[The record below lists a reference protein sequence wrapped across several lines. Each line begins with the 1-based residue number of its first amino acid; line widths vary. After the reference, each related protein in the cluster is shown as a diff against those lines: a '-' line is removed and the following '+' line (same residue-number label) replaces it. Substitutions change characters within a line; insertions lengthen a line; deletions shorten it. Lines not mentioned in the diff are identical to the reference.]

1 MVRLCFLS
9 ISLIIL
15 HWFCIL
21 KVVSSESCY
30 ATNSD
35 PYRRMGQKSSYFTVQ
50 NLDITEINVEGCEP
64 KMLWY
69 LGRHGSRKPSDSE
82 IEDYGQRVPELKE
95 KIEIARIL
103 GGGDMCLEDYIN
115 IGAYTFDLTEEDQKV
130 LMESG
135 KEEQRLLG
143 ARWKRRLPTLL
154 NDPTLTQTRATYKQ
168 RTYASAEAF
177 LEGAYTGENVTFPH
191 IMVTDIML
199 RFHDFCPAYFYGVD
213 QNNRTFVEEYKF
225 IASQV
230 YRDMVNDVSNRVGI
244 QLTTED
250 ISMAWA
256 LCRKI

>member
-1 MVRLCFLS
+1 MLKLS
-9 ISLIIL
+9 L
-15 HWFCIL
+15 
-21 KVVSSESCY
+21 VSSHFLILTSFCHLPSTSAESCY
-30 ATNSD
+30 ATNPD

-50 NLDITEINVEGCEP
+50 NLDITEINVDGCEP

-69 LGRHGSRKPSDSE
+69 LGRHGARLPSDGE
-82 IEDYGQRVPELKE
+82 IQDYGQRLPELKN
-95 KIEIARIL
+95 KIEIGGIL
-103 GGGDMCLEDYIN
+103 GNGDMCEEDYIN
-115 IGAYTFDLTEEDQKV
+115 IAEYSFDLTEEDHKV

-143 ARWKRRLPTLL
+143 ARWIRRLPTLL
-154 NDPTLTQTRATYKQ
+154 NDPALTQTRATYKQ
-168 RTYASAEAF
+168 RTYGSAEAF

-199 RFHDFCPAYFYGVD
+199 RFHDFCPAYFFGVD

-230 YRDMVNDVSNRVGI
+230 YKDMVYDVSKRVGVT
-244 QLTTED
+244 LNNED

-256 LCRKI
+256 LCR